1 MEELIRELNNPVNQ
15 SSSERIH
22 ELQRQIQQHQRERS
36 GWDKGFDLLRSNDQT
51 FRFYGALT
59 LTIKINAD
67 WENDGLSEDGNA
79 RKVLLEGLINL
90 YSQLVNASY
99 APFVLLKLCSTI
111 TAYFIKD
118 NSWHLAVR
126 QLATSLLHSQ
136 YVHSGSLPD
145 TCKMKDLLY
154 SLNSRQLCGTLWF
167 ASTLV
172 EEVSRLDNGTSRSAL
187 LAERLASNSED
198 VWLAIQACLDRLVG
212 AASDKSGLLQ
222 ASMPQLL
229 DIEAE
234 EVAKIALPMIVP
246 WLERLPSEHEGEK
259 ASGISVLDLASI
271 CIAQIFACF
280 SHSPLQDMVIQSL
293 TGLTES
299 CYQIFQQVGLS
310 TVASITTSPQAA
322 KWVDEMQHGDFSTE
336 GVHYVEFLIS
346 LINSADLSSPA
357 YLEDKMTLANIL
369 TLKELMRCQG
379 IAVVEDEICQLV
391 LECLNEVVEQ
401 YNEWA
406 EDERGNSDMKGFVTD
421 VCLAAVTKAEF
432 PTSEIDADTSEWDT
446 DDRAKFQDFRNDVA
460 DFIASSYVALGFPI
474 IEALVSRVVSSDLAT
489 NWSTFE
495 ASLFCLLE
503 FSDTTFHDSQKLDS
517 VIHAILSSSHWAAV
531 TQHAES
537 SPSRVRQTAMR
548 FVAQHTGYLR
558 RNVDFL
564 IPCLD
569 FLFRSLQVFGSTQA
583 ASRAI
588 QTLCYSERV
597 LLIEALPQF
606 MSSLPSLERLEPTV
620 RHKIYSAIA
629 AIIQALPKNIDK
641 VQPLRGLLDSVSS
654 ITMQAPLDG
663 RSSEQ
668 AGIMLDLLQALAAI
682 GKGLRAPA
690 DTVIDL
696 DSSELVSEETAF
708 WNAGAGH
715 QVQQEALSLCTYA
728 LNNSGTQQHGEIVE
742 AACDFVKSGYT
753 EDDPSPFKFSAAI
766 SVDFLTSQIYI
777 DNPSI
782 DAVMACASTFLASA
796 DKTMDSSLFARLVD
810 PVFSSCRALTTQYQ
824 STRSLP
830 PGDFPSSS
838 VAFLTRLLPRWSSS
852 LFGLSVQDNLVA
864 VFDLALVLL
873 ATSDTLPRRTA
884 SSFFAAIFDLT
895 SHNKSLTETA
905 SYQLATILSTYTA
918 PIIASVLNLIAGEC
932 ARSEIEAVTE
942 VLRKL
947 VSNQTSA
954 TRRLLKDAMDEQ
966 AGVLS
971 LRAYRATTLQQRQRF
986 IAQAEA
992 LRGARKTIELAKDFW
1007 LATRGDAFGYV
1018 T

>member
-1 MEELIRELNNPVNQ
+1 MEELIRELNSPVNQ
-15 SSSERIH
+15 SSPERIY

-67 WENDGLSEDGNA
+67 WENDGLAEDGNA
-79 RKVLLEGLINL
+79 RKVLLEGILNL
-90 YSQLVNASY
+90 YSQLVNASD

-118 NSWHLAVR
+118 NTWYLAVR
-126 QLATSLLHSQ
+126 QLATFLLHGQ
-136 YVHSGSLPD
+136 YVPSESLPD
-145 TCKMKDLLY
+145 TCKMKDFIY
-154 SLNSRQLCGTLWF
+154 SMNSHQLCGTLWF

-172 EEVSRLDNGTSRSAL
+172 EEVSRLDNGTSRSAS
-187 LAERLASNSED
+187 LAERLANNSED
-198 VWLAIQACLDRLVG
+198 IWLAIQACLDRLVVAG
-212 AASDKSGLLQ
+212 SGKTGPLQ
-222 ASMPQLL
+222 SPMPRVL
-229 DIEAE
+229 DIEAI

-246 WLERLPSEHEGEK
+246 WLERLPPEHEGET
-259 ASGISVLDLASI
+259 ASGISVLNLANN
-271 CIAQIFACF
+271 CITQVVICF
-280 SHSPLQDMVIQSL
+280 SHKPLQDMVIQCL
-293 TGLTES
+293 TGLIES
-299 CYQIFQQVGLS
+299 CYQIFKQVGLGA
-310 TVASITTSPQAA
+310 VASITTSSQAA
-322 KWVDEMQHGDFSTE
+322 SWVDEMQHGDFSPE

-346 LINSADLSSPA
+346 LLNSVDLSSPA
-357 YLEDKMTLANIL
+357 FLANKVNLANLL

-379 IAVVEDEICQLV
+379 TAVVEDEICQLV

-401 YNEWA
+401 YNEW
-406 EDERGNSDMKGFVTD
+406 EDDERGNNDMKAFVTD
-421 VCLAAVTKAEF
+421 VCLAAVIKAEF
-432 PTSEIDADTSEWDT
+432 PTSEVDADTSEWDT

-460 DFIASSYVALGFPI
+460 DFCASSYVAVGFPI
-474 IEALVSRVVSSDLAT
+474 IEALASRVISDNPAT

-517 VIHAILSSSHWAAV
+517 VIHAILSSPHWAAV

-537 SPSRVRQTAMR
+537 SPSRVRQTAMK
-548 FVAQHTGYLR
+548 FVAQHTGFLR
-558 RNVDFL
+558 RNVESL

-569 FLFRSLQVFGSTQA
+569 FLFRSLQVSGSTQA

-597 LLIEALPQF
+597 LLVDALPQF
-606 MSSLPSLERLEPTV
+606 MNSLSSLEKLEPAV
-620 RHKIYSAIA
+620 RHKIYGAIA
-629 AIIQALPKNIDK
+629 AIIQALPRNIDK
-641 VQPLRGLLDSVSS
+641 VQPLRDLLNSVSA
-654 ITMQAPLDG
+654 ITMQAPLDDI
-663 RSSEQ
+663 SSDRP
-668 AGIMLDLLQALAAI
+668 GIMLDLLQALAAI

-696 DSSELVSEETAF
+696 DASDSVSEETTF

-715 QVQQEALSLCTYA
+715 QIQQDALSLCTYA
-728 LNNSGTQQHGEIVE
+728 LNDTGTQQNGEIVE

-766 SVDFLTSQIYI
+766 SVDFLTSEIYI

-782 DAVMACASTFLASA
+782 DAVMACASSFLASA
-796 DKTMDSSLFARLVD
+796 DKTMDESLFSRLMD
-810 PVFSSCRALTTQYQ
+810 PVISSCRALTAQYQ

-830 PGDFPSSS
+830 PSDFPSSS
-838 VAFLTRLLPRWSSS
+838 VAFLTRLLPKWSSS
-852 LFGLSVQDNLVA
+852 LFSLSAQDDLAA

-895 SHNKSLTETA
+895 GHNTSLTEKA
-905 SYQLATILSTYTA
+905 AYQLATILSTYTT
-918 PIIASVLNLIAGEC
+918 PIIAAVLNLIAGEC

-942 VLRKL
+942 ILRKL
-947 VSNQTSA
+947 VSNQTSSM
-954 TRRLLKDAMDEQ
+954 RRLLKDAMEEQ
-966 AGVLS
+966 AGILS
-971 LRAYRATTLQQRQRF
+971 DRAYKATTLQQRQRF

-992 LRGARKTIELAKDFW
+992 LRGARKTIDLAKDFW